1 MDYPVIVQSD
11 GIKLQPE
18 KMKIDQLY
26 HCIFEEKVFLFYKD
40 EEELLHCYEVED
52 LSATKEILDNPADI
66 ENILKRYSEIK

>member
-1 MDYPVIVQSD
+1 LDYPVIVQSD

-18 KMKIDQLY
+18 KMTIDQLY
-26 HCIFEEKVFLFYKD
+26 HCIFEDKIFLFYKD
-40 EEELLHCYEVED
+40 EEELLHCYEVEN

>member
-1 MDYPVIVQSD
+1 LDYPVIVQSD

-18 KMKIDQLY
+18 KMMIDQLY